1 MYNHISILY
10 WAWTIKSMWTL
21 FVTVCDLSE
30 VTPDFQYNILYHTIL
45 QYWVANDVKIQ
56 LYIIILMQLHIDE
69 NMCTI
74 YTFICDHFEV
84 TQNIKY
90 NIIGPTYVMNIHSA
104 MKLNSFMI
112 A

>member
-1 MYNHISILY
+1 
-10 WAWTIKSMWTL
+10 
-21 FVTVCDLSE
+21 
-30 VTPDFQYNILYHTIL
+30 
-45 QYWVANDVKIQ
+45 
-56 LYIIILMQLHIDE
+56 MQLHIDE

-104 MKLNSFMI
+104 MKLNSVMI